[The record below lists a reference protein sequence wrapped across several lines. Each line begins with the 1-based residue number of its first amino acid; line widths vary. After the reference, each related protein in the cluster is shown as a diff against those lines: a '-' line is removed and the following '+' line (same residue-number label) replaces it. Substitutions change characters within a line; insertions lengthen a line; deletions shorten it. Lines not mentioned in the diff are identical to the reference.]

1 MSSPN
6 INKWLSYYHNSLA
19 DVARMDIAASE
30 CDAGSFFNSFE
41 EIDSEAIKALYE
53 KLDPQKNSKKK
64 SQKEEDLDLE
74 VILAPCHLKAAYSHG
89 VQKRNIQKTYPFW
102 IPARI
107 NKEGEILP
115 PEEKDKKPWFV
126 RGVLEPVTYD
136 DKYFPII
143 SSVIKLDRVLDEY
156 KFCYDSWDLYWKSCE
171 GFFEKVS
178 DCKFNTCKKDGFV
191 SSSSICI
198 IKAKDF
204 VVAQQVLG
212 LYDDLKGNTNTPQI
226 MNQLLSFNKE
236 AYHEI
241 PSATD
246 LFCNKGHYGQY
257 NNEFPLSHS
266 QRQSI
271 LLHEQGE
278 VGSIIAV
285 NGPPGTGKTT
295 LLQSVIA
302 NELVKSVLQKK
313 EPPRIIASST
323 NNQAITNI
331 LDSFGGDLK
340 RWIPNMNSIGAYMI
354 GSDPT
359 KQSESLKKGYQ
370 LLTKSNGL
378 FSGHYLDNIHDA
390 DIDELE
396 AYFNQLFDQCFE
408 NQSCENIKERTKFLK
423 SQVVYQTRRVDEILD
438 LYARIQELEQKHFPL
453 SDLSLNIDELNEKTE
468 AKKELELDV
477 NKLKELN
484 QTYEEFC
491 KENSLTKNLSL
502 IPLFRKKFER
512 KFAMFLQVSTNAEF
526 QTAESQDDFEEKLL
540 SEIQSG
546 NRNLAVL
553 KKEIEE
559 KEKVISQLKTL
570 SFEWQ
575 KKSEIL
581 TEKWEIYLSDKNQK
595 LIDIIAREF
604 NTLSRI
610 EQINRILDVSFR
622 YDAFINALH
631 YWEAKWLIKQRKK
644 ELIINKGEMSKVNTF
659 ERMSYLTP
667 LFISTFH
674 SLPGFCSYMSKTSD
688 DWIQKPIYEL
698 FDLMIVDEAGQV
710 SPEIAV
716 PSFSLAKKALVVGDV
731 HQIEPVWTIAY
742 PKIDEGNLQKSKLL
756 SKSSF
761 HDWQSKGVLC
771 SSGSLMRLAQLA
783 SNYQVNDSLKG
794 ALLTEHRRCVDELVA
809 FSNDYIYDGL
819 LEPKVGSFEGITLNK
834 TNDKGE
840 SLELKLPPLCY
851 LNIRGKSEKRFGST
865 YNSNEAE
872 GIAKW
877 IALWGT
883 VIVDHYNQGR
893 KASVRKSLKDIIGI
907 VTPFSAQKQ
916 EILKQLKNYQIKD
929 RITVGTVHALQGAE
943 REIVLFSPAYGIN
956 HKGGLFFDNGF
967 NMLNVALTRAKKHF
981 IVMGNMSLFNPALS
995 KKPSG
1000 GLAKYLFAD
1009 EKNELSS
1016 SFLFDQEQIKSDNRV
1031 STLDGHVKCLR
1042 AAFRSAKKRIVIV
1055 SPFISIKAIEADQ
1068 LLEKVLSVTSKG
1080 VDVIVYTDKH
1090 LDVYNGNLKP
1100 ASKLGREKLIE
1111 AGAQLKI
1118 LNGIHNKAIV
1128 MDETILVEGSFNW
1141 LSAVRDKTNP
1151 YYRFE
1156 VSQIIRESEAKMQI
1170 VQLEE
1175 ELAQIKSN

>member
-1 MSSPN
+1 MPNPN
-6 INKWLSYYHNSLA
+6 INNWLSYYHNSLA
-19 DVARMDIAASE
+19 DGARMDIAASE
-30 CDAGSFFNSFE
+30 CDEGIFFNSFE
-41 EIDSEAIKALYE
+41 EIDSDAISALYK
-53 KLDPQKNSKKK
+53 KLDLQKNSKKK
-64 SQKEEDLDLE
+64 SPKEEDLDLE
-74 VILAPCHLKAAYSHG
+74 VILAPCHLKAEYSHG
-89 VQKRNIQKTYPFW
+89 VQQRNVQKSYPFW

-107 NKEGEILP
+107 NKKGEILP
-115 PEEKDKKPWFV
+115 PQEKDKKPWFV

-136 DKYFPII
+136 DKYFPVI

-156 KFCYDSWDLYWKSCE
+156 KFCYDSWELYWKSCE

-178 DCKFNTCKKDGFV
+178 DCKFNTCKKEGFV

-212 LYDDLKGNTNTPQI
+212 LYDDLKGNANIAPI

-236 AYHEI
+236 KYHEI
-241 PSATD
+241 PSVTH

-266 QRQSI
+266 QRKSI

-278 VGSIIAV
+278 VGSILAV

-302 NELVKSVLQKK
+302 NELVKSVLKK
-313 EPPRIIASST
+313 KAPPRIIASST

-354 GSDPT
+354 GSDPI

-370 LLTKSNGL
+370 LLTKTNGL
-378 FSGHYLDNIHDA
+378 FNGHYLDNIHET
-390 DIDELE
+390 DIDECE
-396 AYFNQLFDQCFE
+396 GYFNQLFDKCFE
-408 NQSCENIKERTKFLK
+408 NHFCENIKDRAKFLK
-423 SQVVYQTRRVDEILD
+423 NQVVYQTRIVDEILD
-438 LYARIQELEQKHFPL
+438 LFAGVQELEQKHFPL
-453 SDLSLNIDELNEKTE
+453 SDLSLNIDELGKKTE
-468 AKKELELDV
+468 ARNELEV
-477 NKLKELN
+477 EGRKLKEFN
-484 QTYEEFC
+484 KTYKDFC

-502 IPLFRKKFER
+502 IPSFKKKFER
-512 KFAMFLQVSTNAEF
+512 KFALFIQTSTYTKF
-526 QTAESQDDFEEKLL
+526 QTCESQDDFEEILL
-540 SEIQSG
+540 FEIQNG
-546 NRNLAVL
+546 NKKLAEL
-553 KKEIEE
+553 NIEIEE
-559 KEKVISQLKTL
+559 KEKLFSQIKAL
-570 SFEWQ
+570 SSEWE
-575 KKSEIL
+575 KKSEL
-581 TEKWEIYLSDKNQK
+581 LSEKWAIYLSDKNQK
-595 LIDIIAREF
+595 LIDIIVGEY

-622 YDAFINALH
+622 YDAFINSLH
-631 YWEAKWLIKQRKK
+631 YWEAKWLIKQRNE
-644 ELIINKGEMSKVNTF
+644 ELIINKGKNSRINTF

-716 PSFSLAKKALVVGDV
+716 PSFSLAKKALVVGDI

-742 PKIDEGNLQKSKLL
+742 SKIDEGNLQKSKLL
-756 SKSSF
+756 SESNF
-761 HDWQSKGVLC
+761 YDWQNKGVLC

-809 FSNDYIYDGL
+809 FSNEYIYDGL
-819 LEPKVGSFEGITLNK
+819 LEPKVGPFEGITLNK
-834 TNDKGE
+834 INDKGE
-840 SLELKLPPLCY
+840 SLDLKLPPLCY

-865 YNSNEAE
+865 YNVNEAE
-872 GIAKW
+872 GIVKW
-877 IALWGT
+877 IALWGA
-883 VIVDHYNQGR
+883 VIVNHYNQGKKANER
-893 KASVRKSLKDIIGI
+893 KTLKDIIGI

-916 EILKQLKNYQIKD
+916 EILKQLKKYQIKD

-981 IVMGNMSLFNPALS
+981 IVMGNMSLFNPALN

-1000 GLAKYLFAD
+1000 GLAKYLFTD

-1016 SFLFDQEQIKSDNRV
+1016 SFLYDQECIKSNNRV
-1031 STLDGHVKCLR
+1031 STLDGHVNCLK
-1042 AAFRSAKKRIVIV
+1042 AAFKSAKERILIV
-1055 SPFISIKAIEADQ
+1055 SPFISIKAIEADG
-1068 LLEKVLSVTSKG
+1068 LLEKILTVTSKG
-1080 VDVIVYTDKH
+1080 VDVLVYTDKH
-1090 LDVYNGNLKP
+1090 LDVHSGKLKA

-1111 AGAQLKI
+1111 AGAQVKI
-1118 LNGIHNKAIV
+1118 LNGIHNKAVV
-1128 MDETILVEGSFNW
+1128 MDETVLVEGSFNW
-1141 LSAVRDKTNP
+1141 LSAVRDKANP

-1156 VSQIIRESEAKMQI
+1156 VSQIIREDEAKMQI

>member
-1 MSSPN
+1 MN
-6 INKWLSYYHNSLA
+6 DIKNWINYYHNSLA
-19 DVARMDIAASE
+19 DGARMDIAASE
-30 CDAGSFFNSFE
+30 CDAGDFFNSFE
-41 EIDSEAIKALYE
+41 EVDSEAIKVLYK
-53 KLDPQKNSKKK
+53 KLE
-64 SQKEEDLDLE
+64 SQKRRKKTSPNEEDLDLE

-89 VQKRNIQKTYPFW
+89 VQKKNIQKSYPFW
-102 IPARI
+102 IPAII
-107 NKEGEILP
+107 NNKGEILP
-115 PEEKDKKPWFV
+115 PQEKDKKPWFV

-143 SSVIKLDRVLDEY
+143 SSVAKLDGVLDEY
-156 KFCYDSWDLYWKSCE
+156 KFCYDSWELYWKSCE
-171 GFFEKVS
+171 DFFEKVS

-212 LYDDLKGNTNTPQI
+212 LYDDLKGNRNMPPI

-236 AYHEI
+236 KYNEI
-241 PSATD
+241 PAATE
-246 LFCNKGHYGQY
+246 LFCHKGHYGQY

-266 QRQSI
+266 QRKSI
-271 LLHEQGE
+271 LLHEQGKL
-278 VGSIIAV
+278 GSVLAV

-302 NELVKSVLQKK
+302 NELVKSVLKSKK
-313 EPPRIIASST
+313 PPRIIASST

-354 GSDPT
+354 GSDPI
-359 KQSESLKKGYQ
+359 KQSDSLKKGYQ
-370 LLTKSNGL
+370 LLTKTNGL
-378 FSGHYLDNIHDA
+378 FSGHYLDNFHEA
-390 DIDELE
+390 DIDEFE
-396 AYFNQLFDQCFE
+396 DYFNQLFDNYFE
-408 NQSCENIKERTKFLK
+408 SHLCENIKDKTKFLK
-423 SQVVYQTRRVDEILD
+423 NQVISQTRIVDDILD
-438 LYARIQELEQKHFPL
+438 LYARIQELEQKYFPL
-453 SDLSLNIDELNEKTE
+453 SDLSLNSDELTEKVET
-468 AKKELELDV
+468 KKELEIELI
-477 NKLKELN
+477 KLKEFN
-484 QTYEEFC
+484 KTYEDFC
-491 KENSLTKNLSL
+491 DANSLTKTLSL
-502 IPLFRKKFER
+502 IPSFRKKFDR
-512 KFAMFLQVSTNAEF
+512 KFALFLQVSSYTKF
-526 QTAESQDDFEEKLL
+526 QTLESQDDLEEILL
-540 SEIQSG
+540 FEIQNG
-546 NRNLAVL
+546 NQKIAVL
-553 KKEIEE
+553 NKEIEE
-559 KEKVISQLKTL
+559 KEKLFSQMETL
-570 SFEWQ
+570 SSEWK

-581 TEKWEIYLSDKNQK
+581 YEKWNVYLSDKNQK
-595 LIDIIAREF
+595 LVDIIVAEF

-622 YDAFINALH
+622 YEAFINALH
-631 YWEAKWLIKQRKK
+631 YWEAKWLIKQRKE
-644 ELIINKGEMSKVNTF
+644 ELIINKGKKSKVNTF

-698 FDLMIVDEAGQV
+698 FDLLIVDEAGQV

-716 PSFSLAKKALVVGDV
+716 PSFSLAKQALVVGDI

-742 PKIDEGNLQKSKLL
+742 PKIDEGNLQKSMLL
-756 SKSSF
+756 SESSF
-761 HDWQSKGVLC
+761 YDWQNKGVLC

-809 FSNDYIYDGL
+809 FSNEYIYDGL
-819 LEPKVGSFEGITLNK
+819 LEPKVGSFDGITLNK
-834 TNDKGE
+834 MNDKSE
-840 SLELKLPPLCY
+840 LLELKLPPLCY
-851 LNIRGKSEKRFGST
+851 LNIRGKSDKKYGST
-865 YNSNEAE
+865 YNVNEAE

-877 IALWGT
+877 IALWGE
-883 VIVDHYNQGR
+883 VIVDHYNKGKKTNKR
-893 KASVRKSLKDIIGI
+893 KTLKDIIGI
-907 VTPFSAQKQ
+907 VTPFSAQKG
-916 EILKQLKNYQIKD
+916 EILKQLKHYQIKD
-929 RITVGTVHALQGAE
+929 TITVGTVHALQGAE
-943 REIVLFSPAYGIN
+943 REMVLFSPAYGIN

-1016 SFLFDQEQIKSDNRV
+1016 SFLFDQENLKSDNRV
-1031 STLDGHVKCLR
+1031 STLDGHVKCLK

-1055 SPFISIKAIEADQ
+1055 SPFISIKAIEADE
-1068 LLEKVLSVTSKG
+1068 LLEKILTVTTNG
-1080 VDVIVYTDKH
+1080 VDVLVYTDKN
-1090 LDVYNGNLKP
+1090 LDVHGGKLKT
-1100 ASKLGREKLIE
+1100 ASKLGREKLME

-1128 MDETILVEGSFNW
+1128 MDNTVLVEGSFNW

-1156 VSQIIRESEAKMQI
+1156 VSQIIREGEAKMQI
-1170 VQLEE
+1170 AQIEE